1 MKSGIFSEISEEQG
15 LYLIPF
21 ILKEIA
27 LDRDLMLPDGIH
39 PNEKAQELIANLV
52 YVSLY
57 PILFLE
63 KK

>member
-1 MKSGIFSEISEEQG
+1 
-15 LYLIPF
+15 
-21 ILKEIA
+21 
-27 LDRDLMLPDGIH
+27 MLPDGIH

-63 KK
+63 KKWTQSSSKRAIPEFLAV